1 MSTCRNSKNCPPGYK
16 CKGNFLGLKDGRCSP
31 KSKKTSFKSK
41 SKVMR
46 KSKPKS
52 KVMRKSKQQKTPDLE
67 LKQETDPDTVMF
79 SNAWW
84 HYLRENWWKILLKF
98 MLILIVFFAIYGAV
112 VPLINFQPWF
122 SWWKT
127 YGGNKLET
135 SNCFSMSSLAYAKG
149 FSLYYYIGN
158 LFGGIQKKLSLPKLL
173 ILGKLMDLY
182 AIGMSQGPGRYLT
195 PKSLCQSI
203 VPDSSIY
210 PFNTP
215 QILSCLGNL
224 KDSDDNKLSS
234 NSTWPVG
241 SDIGAWKKII
251 QFWGGAAMCPQG
263 AQVTKGPCAKQ
274 SPSPKSRTYCVD
286 SNGNF
291 PQTGVDHG
299 NQNQWYS
306 TGSKYLT
313 KDGTPTN
320 DPSEAASDSATTSK
334 KKMNHKYAGNFLWE
348 IYGMPFDSMAIRA
361 FLSGSTSDWNNQPL
375 YLSLLPTAL
384 GGGQGTFEAGGWFG
398 VLQATDT
405 GAGTGMSETEFIRAF
420 WSIDEPENLP
430 SPGGSGGGAKCTSSD
445 KVSAV
450 TAGVGAAIGIG
461 IMAILLPEA
470 APVWAAWAVAA
481 GAAGAGG
488 AASVGSLANSG
499 CL

>member
-1 MSTCRNSKNCPPGYK
+1 MVKK
-16 CKGNFLGLKDGRCSP
+16 KL
-31 KSKKTSFKSK
+31 KSKRRPK
-41 SKVMR
+41 R
-46 KSKPKS
+46 KSRKRHKNTVKNKS
-52 KVMRKSKQQKTPDLE
+52 VSSLE

-84 HYLRENWWKILLKF
+84 HYLRENWWKILLK
-98 MLILIVFFAIYGAV
+98 MILLLIVFFAIYGAI

-203 VPDSSIY
+203 VPDNSIY

-215 QILSCLGNL
+215 QILRCLGNL
-224 KDSDDNKLSS
+224 KDSNNNKLSS
-234 NSTWPVG
+234 NSTWPLG
-241 SDIGAWKKII
+241 SDIVTWKTII
-251 QFWGGAAMCPQG
+251 TFWGGAGLCPEGPSPDKG
-263 AQVTKGPCAKQ
+263 ACAKQ
-274 SPSPKSRTYCVD
+274 SPTPTPPTYCVD

-299 NQNQWYS
+299 NQKQWYS

-313 KDGTPTN
+313 KDDTPTN
-320 DPSEAASDSATTSK
+320 EPSEAASDPATTSK
-334 KKMNHKYAGNFLWE
+334 KKMNPNYAGNFLWE

-361 FLSGSTSDWNNQPL
+361 FLSQNPADWNDQPL
-375 YLSLLPTAL
+375 YPTLLPTAL

-405 GAGTGMSETEFIRAF
+405 GGGTGISETEFMRAF
-420 WSIDEPENLP
+420 WAIDEPENLP
-430 SPGGSGGGAKCTSSD
+430 SPGGSGSSGAGKCTSSD
-445 KVSAV
+445 QVSAA
-450 TAGVGAAIGIG
+450 TTGVSTAIGIG
-461 IMAILLPEA
+461 AMAFLGGPVGWILGL
-470 APVWAAWAVAA
+470 
-481 GAAGAGG
+481 GALAGG